1 MLNCTRGSET
11 CAEPR
16 LTIMDASIQASKVE
30 AELGGSCAVS
40 PLEVAETRELGTL
53 DQTDSGYTHLLLWT
67 Q

>member
-1 MLNCTRGSET
+1 M
-11 CAEPR
+11 
-16 LTIMDASIQASKVE
+16 IMDASIQASKVE
-30 AELGGSCAVS
+30 TELGGSCAVS